1 MLPCTLK
8 QCLCLQDCTS
18 CSSSPSRDMSS
29 NFCPG
34 RRISNAAGK
43 VISGTAIYWP
53 GCWHSTTAEITY
65 CQSSVRM
72 TGPTVRRATLCKL
85 ESPSRVVMQT
95 FPWGIKLFC
104 FHFVTVAIMCQNRN
118 GSAAAAVS
126 GAYAGNTLCI
136 VVAARNRGPVLELC
150 AVRRWSNSLSQ

>member
-1 MLPCTLK
+1 MHIEAVSMCAGLYLF
-8 QCLCLQDCTS
+8 
-18 CSSSPSRDMSS
+18 SSSPSRDMSS

-65 CQSSVRM
+65 CQSSVQM
-72 TGPTVRRATLCKL
+72 TSPTVRHATLCRL

-95 FPWGIKLFC
+95 FSLEIKLFC
-104 FHFVTVAIMCQNRN
+104 CHFVTVAIMCQNRN
-118 GSAAAAVS
+118 SSAAAALS
-126 GAYAGNTLCI
+126 SAYARNTLHCCGSLKP
-136 VVAARNRGPVLELC
+136 GPVLELC
-150 AVRRWSNSLSQ
+150 AVRRWSNSFSQ